1 MKTRKNRGHH
11 ADHTLA
17 TLFHPAI
24 VHYSLFVRYREPAA
38 ALVWQRA
45 FKIKGFPW
53 IWENG
58 LTRLKPCRNV
68 LRLKVTM
75 DKGIVMSS
83 LQNARF
89 EALRSAPPDSWVAFS
104 DDETQI
110 IAIGKTYDEVVAAS
124 TNAGVADPVIVK
136 TPVMW
141 SAFSV

>member
-1 MKTRKNRGHH
+1 
-11 ADHTLA
+11 
-17 TLFHPAI
+17 
-24 VHYSLFVRYREPAA
+24 
-38 ALVWQRA
+38 
-45 FKIKGFPW
+45 
-53 IWENG
+53 
-58 LTRLKPCRNV
+58 
-68 LRLKVTM
+68 M